1 MFALRGPD
9 FLGLF
14 MVLALAVYLVVHLLI
29 VSREA
34 AQPAELRIRDPYA
47 IAYLRGDVRELIRVV
62 ALSLC
67 LRGLLQIRTMT
78 FQTVREMEIDR
89 VQAPIE
95 TVVLRLCRTPCQ
107 PSALEHVP
115 EFKAAVAEYER
126 DLIRRGLLA
135 DAATRSRRWP
145 LVLLGSGVLL
155 LIALIKIK
163 VALSTGHSNI
173 LFLILLTG
181 LAVVALVARVIFRR
195 TYAGNAA
202 LRNLTS
208 LFASLRSRRAQKSPD
223 AVSEAALLAAVFGIY
238 GVAGLDKLAWA
249 RMYPQSNS
257 SNSGSGWNNGG
268 SSCGSGS
275 SGCGGGG
282 GGGGCGG
289 CGS

>member
-14 MVLALAVYLVVHLLI
+14 LLLSVAVYLAVHLLI
-29 VSREA
+29 VTREA
-34 AQPAELRIRDPYA
+34 AQPAEPRIRDPYA

-67 LRGLLQIRTMT
+67 LRGLLQIRTTT

-89 VQAPIE
+89 VQVPIE
-95 TVVLRLCRTPCQ
+95 TVILRLCRTPCQ
-107 PSALEHVP
+107 PSALVHVP
-115 EFKAAVAEYER
+115 EFESAVGEYER
-126 DLIRRGLLA
+126 ELTRRGLLA
-135 DAATRSRRWP
+135 GSEAKGRRWP
-145 LVLLGSGVLL
+145 LVLAGIGFLV

-163 VALSTGHSNI
+163 VALSTGHHNI

-181 LAVVALVARVIFRR
+181 AAVVVLMARAGARR
-195 TYAGNAA
+195 TYAGNSA

-208 LFASLRSRRAQKSPD
+208 LFASLRSRRAQKSAD

-238 GVAGLDKLAWA
+238 GVAGLDKMAWA
-249 RMYPQSNS
+249 RMFPQSNS
-257 SNSGSGWNNGG
+257 SNNGTSDSS

-282 GGGGCGG
+282 GGCGG